1 MLPSPAVPSLL
12 ERIARRAF
20 RPLYRP
26 YYHLVW
32 CRRFPGA
39 GRLEGLVRRFETA
52 SGRADVPLDQGG
64 WDAQY
69 AGGYWD
75 FLGSEEEARRL
86 RAVAELVHR
95 HAPGAAVLDVGCG
108 EGLLREH
115 LGSAVSYVGIDL
127 SREAIAR
134 AGARARPA
142 SGGPAAEFLVA
153 DAESWQPGR
162 RFGAVVLNECLY
174 YFERP
179 LAAARRC
186 LGWLEPGGVM
196 VVSTFRGPRADA
208 IARLLDA
215 ELPPAEELELPAPR
229 GSWRIALYRPPAPVA
244 VTAPPPARPDT
255 P

>member
-1 MLPSPAVPSLL
+1 VPTLL
-12 ERIARRAF
+12 ERIARKAF
-20 RPLYRP
+20 RPFYRP
-26 YYHLVW
+26 YYRLLW
-32 CRRFPGA
+32 RRGFPGA
-39 GRLEGLVRRFETA
+39 ERLERLVRRFEA
-52 SGRADVPLDQGG
+52 SSRRADVPLDRET

-69 AGGYWD
+69 TAGRWD
-75 FLGSEEEARRL
+75 FLTGDEQLERFRV
-86 RAVAELVHR
+86 VAGLVHR

-115 LGSAVSYVGIDL
+115 LAGPGGYLGIDL

-134 AGARARPA
+134 AETRARSAPD
-142 SGGPAAEFLVA
+142 GPAAEFLVA
-153 DAESWQPGR
+153 DAETWEPDR

-196 VVSTFRGPRADA
+196 MVSMFRGPRADA
-208 IARLLDA
+208 IARRLAA

-229 GSWRIALYRPPAPVA
+229 GRWRIALYRPLPAP